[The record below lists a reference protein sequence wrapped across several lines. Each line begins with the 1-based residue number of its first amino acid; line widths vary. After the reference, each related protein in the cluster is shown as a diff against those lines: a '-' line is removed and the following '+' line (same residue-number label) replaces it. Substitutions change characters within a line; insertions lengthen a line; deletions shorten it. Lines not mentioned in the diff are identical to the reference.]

1 MCANHWG
8 NSDAT
13 VACRQLGHSATGA
26 KALKSTFYWHYRR
39 IYLNYAHCRGSETR
53 LIDCISVVFIAY
65 GFLCQDARVNCF
77 PRSSKLLG
85 EL

>member
-13 VACRQLGHSATGA
+13 VACRQLGHSATGP
-26 KALKSTFYWHYRR
+26 KALISNFYWHYST
-39 IYLNYAHCRGSETR
+39 IYAYCYGSETR
-53 LIDCISVVFIAY
+53 LIDCIVSVVFIGY
-65 GFLCQDARVNCF
+65 RFKCQDAIVDCF